1 MLQSPGKKKTVP
13 AAGWEEH
20 WSRIRRP
27 FGDTGRRCFFYC
39 LAGFLGGMTMFR
51 DMRRKNQLLPQEEA
65 EAMLRQGT
73 SGVLSLLGDSGYPYG
88 VPLSYV
94 YHNGKLYFH
103 CAKAGHKLDAIR
115 REEKCS
121 FCVIDQDQVVAEKYT
136 TLFRSVIAFGQVRV
150 LEDDGEKHAALE
162 ALGERFNPG
171 QPESLEKE
179 IAATWNSVCVLE
191 LEIEHLTG
199 KEAKELRNRGA
210 GQ

>member
-1 MLQSPGKKKTVP
+1 
-13 AAGWEEH
+13 
-20 WSRIRRP
+20 
-27 FGDTGRRCFFYC
+27 
-39 LAGFLGGMTMFR
+39 
-51 DMRRKNQLLPQEEA
+51 
-65 EAMLRQGT
+65 MLRQGT
-73 SGVLSLLGDSGYPYG
+73 SGVLSLLGDGGYPYG

-115 REEKCS
+115 REGKCS
-121 FCVIDQDQVVAEKYT
+121 FCVIDQDQVVSEKYT

-150 LEDDGEKHAALE
+150 LEADGEKRTALE

-171 QPESLEKE
+171 EPESLEKE

-199 KEAKELRNRGA
+199 KEAKELRNRRA

>member
-1 MLQSPGKKKTVP
+1 
-13 AAGWEEH
+13 
-20 WSRIRRP
+20 
-27 FGDTGRRCFFYC
+27 
-39 LAGFLGGMTMFR
+39 MFR
-51 DMRRKNQLLPQEEA
+51 EMRRKNQLLPQEET
-65 EAMLRQGT
+65 EAMLQQGT
-73 SGVLSLLGDSGYPYG
+73 SGVLSLLGDDGYPYG

-103 CAKAGHKLDAIR
+103 CAQAGHKLDAIR
-115 REEKCS
+115 REGKCS

-150 LEDDGEKHAALE
+150 LEDDGEKRAALE

-171 QPESLEKE
+171 QPESLEKV

-199 KEAKELRNRGA
+199 KEA
-210 GQ
+210 

>member
-115 REEKCS
+115 REGKCS
-121 FCVIDQDQVVAEKYT
+121 FCVIGQDQVAAEKYT

>member
-1 MLQSPGKKKTVP
+1 MLFLLPGGLFRRNDHVSGHEKEEP
-13 AAGWEEH
+13 AAFP
-20 WSRIRRP
+20 RRKRRP
-27 FGDTGRRCFFYC
+27 YCARAPAGCCPCWGDG
-39 LAGFLGGMTMFR
+39 
-51 DMRRKNQLLPQEEA
+51 
-65 EAMLRQGT
+65 
-73 SGVLSLLGDSGYPYG
+73 GYPYG

-94 YHNGKLYFH
+94 YHNGRLYFH

-115 REEKCS
+115 REGKCS
-121 FCVIDQDQVVAEKYT
+121 FCVIGQDQVVAEKYT

-150 LEDDGEKHAALE
+150 LEDDGEKRAALE

>member
-73 SGVLSLLGDSGYPYG
+73 SGVLSLLGDGGYPYG

-150 LEDDGEKHAALE
+150 LEDDGEKRAALE

-171 QPESLEKE
+171 EPESLEKE

>member
-1 MLQSPGKKKTVP
+1 M
-13 AAGWEEH
+13 
-20 WSRIRRP
+20 
-27 FGDTGRRCFFYC
+27 
-39 LAGFLGGMTMFR
+39 
-51 DMRRKNQLLPQEEA
+51 
-65 EAMLRQGT
+65 RQGT
-73 SGVLSLLGDSGYPYG
+73 SGVLSLLGDGGYPYG

-115 REEKCS
+115 REGKCS
-121 FCVIDQDQVVAEKYT
+121 FCVIGQDQVVAEKYT

-150 LEDDGEKHAALE
+150 LEDDGEKRAALE